1 MSNTTSKL
9 IKVWDPLVRIF
20 HWSLVVFFFLAYLT
34 EDDFETIHIWA
45 GYAVAALVAFRLIWG
60 VIGTKHARF
69 LSFITSPRATRNY
82 IKQAVKGQAPHYL
95 GHNPAGAAMIVALLF
110 SLIATTF
117 FGMSLL
123 AIEGEG
129 PLAGTLFANL
139 PEDPLEEVHEF
150 FANFTLLLVFL
161 HVVGVVVSSLQH
173 RENLVRAMF
182 TGEKLNTDD
191 KN

>member
-1 MSNTTSKL
+1 MSNTSSKF

-20 HWSLVVFFFLAYLT
+20 HWSLVGFFFLAYLT

-45 GYAVAALVAFRLIWG
+45 GYAVAALVTFRLIWG
-60 VIGTKHARF
+60 LIGTKHARF
-69 LSFITSPRATRNY
+69 LSFISSPRTTLNY
-82 IKQAVKGQAPHYL
+82 IKQAMKGKAPHYL
-95 GHNPAGAAMIVALLF
+95 GHNPAGAAMIIALLL
-110 SLIATTF
+110 SLIATSF
-117 FGMSLL
+117 LGMSLL

-129 PLAGTLFANL
+129 PLAGTLFANI

-161 HVVGVVVSSLQH
+161 HVGGVILSSLQH

-182 TGEKLNTDD
+182 TGKKLNTTG

>member
-1 MSNTTSKL
+1 MSNTTSKF

-20 HWSLVVFFFLAYLT
+20 HWSLVGFFFLAYLT

-69 LSFITSPRATRNY
+69 SSFITSPRATRNY
-82 IKQAVKGQAPHYL
+82 IKQALKGKAPNYL
-95 GHNPAGAAMIVALLF
+95 GHNPAGAAMIVALLL
-110 SLIATTF
+110 SLIATSF

-129 PLAGTLFANL
+129 PLAGTLFASF
-139 PEDPLEEVHEF
+139 PEDPLEEAHEF

-161 HVVGVVVSSLQH
+161 HVGGVIVSSLQH

-182 TGEKLNTDD
+182 TGEKLNTPG
-191 KN
+191 KK

>member
-1 MSNTTSKL
+1 MSNTTSKF

-20 HWSLVVFFFLAYLT
+20 HWSLVGFFFLAYLT

-129 PLAGTLFANL
+129 PLAGTLFANF

-161 HVVGVVVSSLQH
+161 HVGGVILSSLQH

-182 TGEKLNTDD
+182 TGKKLNITD